1 MIKRIFQFLFM
12 ITVCISAY
20 SQATGLADLKFGQYQ
35 IADSQWNV
43 QACTQTATCQI
54 YSKNPGIAYQIPW
67 YSGQLTWAT
76 GDYVAFVATGDTTNP
91 WNAIQYAGNGT
102 QKAVM
107 GTGHIINMGNDY
119 FFFVGNDND
128 TGQLFSMTQ
137 GFANT
142 SGVTWT
148 GTLNPT
154 VTQVNAYATNG
165 STTPLAAGQTSGPP
179 PPVTTT
185 TNSQGSSLTM
195 TTGPGT
201 SVITQGQQAKI
212 TLHQNYTASNKLIHI
227 DQIGDNNIV
236 TIDQTGHGE
245 INLTMQ
251 GNTNTTNINQGGI
264 GIGQNQIKMNTLGD
278 TNIVNVNQGRNAN
291 GTPAGSNGHYVETDI
306 VGTNNSLTLQQNNTG
321 GVGGHFMIT
330 SVNGN
335 QNSVIAKQNDNGN
348 KIMFIDVSGN
358 SNIAD
363 IVQKGTGQHYL
374 DLKMN
379 GAQNNAVIVQEGTQP
394 NKATIDMTR
403 GLGGPNNLDLIQ
415 SSTTNPLSI
424 NLLQTCTNLAGC
436 GTVIIRQ
443 N

>member
-1 MIKRIFQFLFM
+1 MKDYVKDYIIAIVIFVIAVLF
-12 ITVCISAY
+12 SSRAD
-20 SQATGLADLKFGQYQ
+20 ATTIGPAM
-35 IADSQWNV
+35 NV
-43 QACTQTATCQI
+43 
-54 YSKNPGIAYQIPW
+54 
-67 YSGQLTWAT
+67 SGQGSDYIFVYRGNNPAEFDALAT
-76 GDYVAFVATGDTTNP
+76 IGINNLSGWMASCTSPECSGTTYIVDHATLNGDFLYLYTSD
-91 WNAIQYAGNGT
+91 GNGNI
-102 QKAVM
+102 AWPDS
-107 GTGHIINMGNDY
+107 GRY
-119 FFFVGNDND
+119 YS
-128 TGQLFSMTQ
+128 FS
-137 GFANT
+137 
-142 SGVTWT
+142 S
-148 GTLNPT
+148 
-154 VTQVNAYATNG
+154 
-165 STTPLAAGQTSGPP
+165 

-185 TNSQGSSLTM
+185 TNSQGSSLSM

-212 TLHQNYTASNKLIHI
+212 TLHQNYTAPNKLIYI
-227 DQIGDNNIV
+227 DQIGDNNVI
-236 TIDQTGHGE
+236 TIDQKGHGE

-278 TNIVNVNQGRNAN
+278 TNTINVNQGRTVN
-291 GTPAGSNGHYVETDI
+291 GTPAGSNGHYLEIDM
-306 VGTNNSLTLQQNNTG
+306 VGTNNSMTLQQNNTG
-321 GVGGHFMIT
+321 GVGGHFMST
-330 SVNGN
+330 SIYGN
-335 QNSVIAKQNDNGN
+335 QNSIVAKQNDNGN

-358 SNIAD
+358 SNVAD